1 MAADF
6 KSHVMRRDEKG
17 FFGIPFKRLLLAGV
31 GGGMTYTLFNIALPN
46 WAIPAGIVASL
57 FVLIMTGTRGGL
69 PLWQRLMYRL
79 RGSLLLAA
87 AHDRTGFFGQIA
99 RSLELPVELVKLD
112 AAVVFAPAQ
121 PNYDIDMRE
130 WVTFARAAEADRG
143 DGLVF
148 VDAPMTE
155 AIHE

>member
-6 KSHVMRRDEKG
+6 KSHVLLRDEKG
-17 FFGIPFKRLLLAGV
+17 FFGIPFKRLLLGGV
-31 GGGMTYTLFNIALPN
+31 GGGLTYTICNIALPN
-46 WAIPAGIVASL
+46 GSIPAGIVFAL
-57 FVLIMTGTRGGL
+57 LVLMMTGTRGGL
-69 PLWQRLMYRL
+69 PLWQRLLYRV

-87 AHDRTGFFGQIA
+87 ARDTQGLLGSLA
-99 RSLELPVELVKLD
+99 KSLELPIELVKLD

-130 WVTFARAAEADRG
+130 WVTFARAAEADR
-143 DGLVF
+143 DNGLVF

-155 AIHE
+155 ALR